1 MKIRFQGDE
10 NLKRAIVDGVLRRE
24 RLVDFQTAQEAGTLG
39 AADQAVLEK
48 CALELENRVLV
59 SHDVKT
65 MPHQFAKFAAR
76 QPSPGV
82 LLIPQRLSI
91 AAVIESLIVIWN
103 CHDASVVGAKEALE
117 RSVSLLVE
125 SRHQGGGPHLRTGET
140 ARRKYQLLELIDRRS
155 SQLAFWCAPTAR

>member
-1 MKIRFQGDE
+1 MHTG
-10 NLKRAIVDGVLRRE
+10 VDAPLSVKAGKAMQKASELRMDSAPGSRQRCGIKVGFLSLLSHGRGR
-24 RLVDFQTAQEAGTLG
+24 RLVWLLFLG
-39 AADQAVLEK
+39 PLTWHVL
-48 CALELENRVLV
+48 
-59 SHDVKT
+59 
-65 MPHQFAKFAAR
+65 AR

-103 CHDASVVGAKEALE
+103 SHDASVVGAKEALE
-117 RSVSLLVE
+117 RSVSPVVE

-140 ARRKYQLLELIDRRS
+140 ARRKYQLLEPIDRPS